1 MPIADVV
8 HNPAETQR
16 LVASDMGFVQIQIA
30 LHAVPEAVRAMK
42 FVVAFNQRSDTRKKL
57 IDVFMRVSL
66 LKAV

>member
-16 LVASDMGFVQIQIA
+16 LVASDMGFVQIA